1 MGDIDMTIKQ
11 VFDDPR
17 TTTRNASL
25 LAKRAGVAVKSAQAF
40 LRDQAASQITKRA
53 TKPPESAFVPTGGPR
68 GEWLGDTI
76 YLASYAGVNKK
87 STAIFTIMEVNSRYV
102 YARALVRAT
111 ADKVAEAMTS
121 ILAENA
127 GDVKGGVAPITAMRV
142 DGGPEFS
149 GEFGKLLKA
158 RGIPQDKGQ
167 PGTHERLARLDRY
180 HGKLR
185 RQLGELFAQRNS
197 HVWVDVLQDLVDNH
211 NSSPSRALDA
221 AGRGTAPM
229 EVTEA
234 KEAKLRLGDFKRAAE
249 VRRGVD
255 KMGVVPGTQVRLLT
269 SRLKN
274 APKHV
279 KGQEATWTPELY
291 SVIERVGPN
300 AFKVDAPMGEVS
312 VWPVHALQVVTKAL
326 GQSKPAGQKVDKKVV
341 AAKKKESLS
350 ISPAENAAALAAP
363 ARAKRD
369 RAKKVDYA
377 KLAGKKG

>member
-1 MGDIDMTIKQ
+1 MTIKQ

-17 TTTRNASL
+17 TTTRNAAL
-25 LAKRAGVAVKSAQAF
+25 LAKRAGVTVKSASAF

-53 TKPPESAFVPTGGPR
+53 TKPPDSAYVPTGGPR

-87 STAIFTIMEVNSRYV
+87 RTAIFTIMEVNSRYV

-127 GDVKGGVAPITAMRV
+127 GDLKAVAPITAMRV

-149 GEFGKLLKA
+149 GEFAALLKA
-158 RGIPQDKGQ
+158 RGITQDKGQ
-167 PGTHERLARLDRY
+167 PGTHERLARLDHY

-185 RQLGELFAQRNS
+185 RQLGEIFAQRNS
-197 HVWVDVLQDLVDNH
+197 HVWVDVLQDLADNH

-221 AGRGTAPM
+221 AGKKTAPV

-234 KEAKLRLGDFKRAAE
+234 KEAKIRLGDFKRATE
-249 VRRGVD
+249 VRRSVD

-269 SRLKN
+269 SRLRL

-291 SVIERVGPN
+291 VVLERVGPN
-300 AFKVDAPMGEVS
+300 AFKVDVPAGEVS
-312 VWPVHALQVVTKAL
+312 VWPVHSLQIVKKAL
-326 GQSKPAGQKVDKKVV
+326 GQAKPAGPQVDKKVV
-341 AAKKKESLS
+341 AAKKKEVFS
-350 ISPAENAAALAAP
+350 ISPSENEATLAVP
-363 ARAKRD
+363 AGPKRE
-369 RAKKVDYA
+369 RAKKIDYA
-377 KLAGKKG
+377 KLEGKKT